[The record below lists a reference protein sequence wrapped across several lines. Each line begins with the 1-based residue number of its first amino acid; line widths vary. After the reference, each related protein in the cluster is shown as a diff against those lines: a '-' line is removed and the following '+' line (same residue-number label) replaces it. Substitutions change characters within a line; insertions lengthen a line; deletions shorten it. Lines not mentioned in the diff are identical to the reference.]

1 MMPKDKE
8 CVYISVD
15 VETSGPEACSYS
27 LLSIGACLVQDP
39 DVSFYAELQPVG
51 NAAVPQALRISQ
63 LSLEELRQKGLP
75 PAEAMRRFAEW
86 MKKVVPRGCLPIL
99 VAFNAPFDWMFVD
112 TYFHRYL
119 NHNPFGHSALDMKA
133 FYMGFTG
140 VEWVQTGMGA
150 ASSHFGRRIELSHHA
165 LRDAQEQAVLFQKM
179 LHAAQSQRKGFH
191 TRTSHGRDSHGEKGN
206 ADPGG
211 GSEAHS

>member
-1 MMPKDKE
+1 MMVSDKE

-39 DVSFYAELQPVG
+39 DISFYAELQPAG
-51 NAAVPQALRISQ
+51 DASTPQALRISQ
-63 LSLEELRQKGLP
+63 LSMEELRQTGLP

-86 MKKVVPRGCLPIL
+86 VKKVVPHGCPPIL
-99 VAFNAPFDWMFVD
+99 VAYNAPFDWMFVD

-133 FYMGFTG
+133 FYMGLTG

-150 ASSHFGRRIELSHHA
+150 ASSYFGCHIELSHHA

-179 LHAAQSQRKGFH
+179 LHAAQLQGKGIH
-191 TRTSHGRDSHGEKGN
+191 TQTSHGRDSHGEKGN
-206 ADPGG
+206 ADP
-211 GSEAHS
+211 